1 MKNRMGMLPRLLC
14 LILVL
19 SALMTAFVGC
29 SKESEVPDGYQ
40 YATCRGEYFRLFLPT
55 QWTVNTAGGVSGG
68 YISLA
73 TETIVTMAQV
83 EFDLAMVDTEG
94 EKTATESA
102 TGESTTAEAVTAS
115 LEDFYACHL
124 SEVSRMRDY
133 ELERQFDTTL
143 GGVRAKEVYYGASV
157 GEKSYRYRQVLTK
170 AQGRF
175 YLFTFSSTADTFD
188 TWLDVVDGILDNVIF
203 EAYPYEGGEDDRK
216 IPDNEEYAL
225 NGMQL
230 VSNREVAYAFY
241 APESWIADKTNAA
254 YLVYA
259 SEEDRSNVTML
270 SYLPEDEGYSVA
282 DYWEYCEKY
291 YRSTLDGYTLLSTAE
306 GKLGNR
312 NATIY
317 EYTYTLGGVTYKT
330 RQACCVYSTMI
341 YIMTYTALPENYD
354 KHLGEVQ
361 TMQES
366 LTFWR
371 DMK

>member
-1 MKNRMGMLPRLLC
+1 MKKRVGMLPRLLC
-14 LILVL
+14 FVLVL
-19 SALMTAFVGC
+19 ATLATALVGC
-29 SKESEVPDGYQ
+29 SDKNSEVPDGYQ

-83 EFDLAMVDTEG
+83 EFDPASADAEG
-94 EKTATESA
+94 EETAAEATTAT
-102 TGESTTAEAVTAS
+102 
-115 LEDFYACHL
+115 LDDFYAHHL
-124 SEVSRMRDY
+124 AEVSRMRDY

-143 GGVRAKEVYYGASV
+143 GGVRAKEVYYGASL

-216 IPDNEEYAL
+216 IPSDEEYAM

-291 YRSTLDGYTLLSTAE
+291 YKDALNGYTLLSTAE
-306 GKLGNR
+306 GKMGGR

-317 EYTYTLGGVTYKT
+317 EYTYTVGGVTYKT

-341 YIMTYTALPENYD
+341 YIMTYTALPELYD
-354 KHLGEVQ
+354 AHLGEVD
-361 TMQES
+361 TMQDS

>member
-1 MKNRMGMLPRLLC
+1 MKKSMGIFPRLLC
-14 LILVL
+14 LVLVL
-19 SALMTAFVGC
+19 AALGASLVGC
-29 SKESEVPDGYQ
+29 SDKNSEIPEGYQ

-83 EFDLAMVDTEG
+83 EFDLAMTGTDTETDAG
-94 EKTATESA
+94 
-102 TGESTTAEAVTAS
+102 TTAEAVTAS
-115 LEDFYACHL
+115 LEDFYAHHL
-124 SEVSRMRDY
+124 AEVSRMRDY

-157 GEKSYRYRQVLTK
+157 GEQAYRYRQVLTK

-216 IPDNEEYAL
+216 IPSDEEYAM

-254 YLVYA
+254 HLVYA
-259 SEEDRSNVTML
+259 SEDDRSNVTML

-291 YRSTLDGYTLLSTAE
+291 YRSTLNGYTLLSTAE
-306 GKLGNR
+306 GKMGNR
-312 NATIY
+312 NATVY
-317 EYTYTLGGVTYKT
+317 EYTYTVGGVTYKT
-330 RQACCVYSTMI
+330 RQACCVYSTMV
-341 YIMTYTALPENYD
+341 YIMTYTALSENYD
-354 KHLGEVQ
+354 KHLDEVQ